1 MRKLLAALLGVLM
14 LMTACGCQDKSSE
27 ALRFKR
33 EYEQLNGQ
41 KDDDGKPYPEISIP
55 EENTVRYV
63 DSEKICE
70 AFENGTHVIYLGW
83 PECGWCR
90 RMLPVLLQTVK
101 EYSGIS
107 VYYFSIKAARQAY
120 EDGSDEKLAQIYLNI
135 VEELKRDDYDLSS
148 ELNYYDD
155 GTIRIPS
162 SLVFFIKEGE
172 IIGAHKRTVES
183 HLDSYE
189 ELTESQASE
198 LAEIYR
204 SYLNEMV
211 RKTAPGCD
219 DC

>member
-1 MRKLLAALLGVLM
+1 MRKLLTVVLGMLI
-14 LMTACGCQDKSSE
+14 LMTACGCQGKSSD

-41 KDDDGKPYPEISIP
+41 KDDNGKPYPEISIP
-55 EENTVRYV
+55 EDNTVRYV
-63 DSEKICE
+63 DEQKICE

-107 VYYFSIKAARQAY
+107 VYYYSIKAARQAY
-120 EDGSDEKLAQIYLNI
+120 EDGGDEKLAQIYLNI

-148 ELNYYDD
+148 QLNYYDD

-189 ELTESQASE
+189 ELTESQAKE

-204 SYLNEMV
+204 SYLDEMV
-211 RKTAPGCD
+211 RKVAPGCD